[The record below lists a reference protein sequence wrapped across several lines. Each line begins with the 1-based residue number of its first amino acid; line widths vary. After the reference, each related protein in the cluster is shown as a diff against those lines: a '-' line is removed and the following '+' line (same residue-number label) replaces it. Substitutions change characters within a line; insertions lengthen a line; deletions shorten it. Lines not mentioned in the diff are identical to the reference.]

1 MSYKHGIYGNV
12 VATNNATDVSQ
23 GTIPC
28 YIGSAPVHRIG
39 AGNVA
44 DYVNKPFL
52 VSTLREAREMGLY
65 SDDWNT
71 YTLGEVLHAHFMNG
85 SQQVAPIILINVLDP
100 ATDVSRQAHT
110 ATVSMRKSGTKF
122 VGSIKDPLCKLDE
135 MALVAEG
142 EGIALTNVKYG
153 FDGDTVIFEA
163 ESTASVS
170 SFNATATYKQV
181 EFGTAKFN
189 EVIVQNALDSLDY
202 CEQITGYIPNILAAP
217 GISENPALHAL
228 MVQKALERISGKWHF
243 AVLSDIPATVSTYA
257 EAQSWKQEN
266 AYDSK
271 FDKVFWPQ
279 VAHGDKVY
287 RLSVV
292 GAYMMQMTDMQ
303 NSDVPYIST
312 SNKVTFCDRAVV
324 GANHDTLMISE
335 ESANGL
341 NQVGITTVNMVK
353 RGLRLWGAHMA
364 NYNYASLVNIA
375 AEDRFDSSV
384 RMMMYLLNHM
394 QYQYINEI
402 DQSFTRKDID
412 AVVNGVQTWLDS
424 LVNDGMLLFAEISFN
439 NESNTDADIANG
451 DFTFDMEV
459 TYAVCAKSITFKLA
473 YTNAGLVNL
482 TTAGGE
488 E

>member
-1 MSYKHGIYGNV
+1 MSYKHGIYGNA

-39 AGNVA
+39 ATNVA

-52 VSTLREAREMGLY
+52 VSTLREAKEMGLY

-85 SQQVAPIILINVLDP
+85 SQQVAPILLINVMDP
-100 ATDVSRQAHT
+100 ETAVASKTHS

-122 VGSIKDPLCKLDE
+122 VGSVKDPLCILPDVT
-135 MALVAEG
+135 LTAEG
-142 EGIALTNVKYG
+142 EGITVTSVKCCY
-153 FDGDTVIFEA
+153 DGDTVIFEA
-163 ESTASVS
+163 ESTAKVT
-170 SFNATATYKQV
+170 SFNATATYKRV
-181 EFGTAKFN
+181 EFGGDQFD
-189 EVIVQNALDSLDY
+189 EVSVQKALDSLDY

-243 AVLSDIPATVSTYA
+243 AVLSDIPTEAASTYA

-271 FDKVFWPQ
+271 FDKVFWPK

-287 RLSVV
+287 HLSVV

-303 NSDVPYIST
+303 NSDVPYLSI
-312 SNKVTFCDRAVV
+312 SNKPIFCDRAVTKS
-324 GANHDTLMISE
+324 GATLMISE

-353 RGLRLWGAHMA
+353 RGLRMWGAHMA
-364 NYNYASLVNIA
+364 NYNHTALGNIS

-439 NESNTDADIANG
+439 NESNSDADIANG
-451 DFTFDMEV
+451 DFTFDLEV

-473 YTNAGLVNL
+473 YTSTGLVNL
-482 TTAGGE
+482 TTAGGDE
-488 E
+488 

>member
-1 MSYKHGIYGNV
+1 MSYKHGIYGNT

-39 AGNVA
+39 ATNVA

-52 VSTLREAREMGLY
+52 VSTLREAKEMGLY

-85 SQQVAPIILINVLDP
+85 SQQVAPIILINVMDP
-100 ATDVSRQAHT
+100 ATAVAEKAHT

-122 VGSIKDPLCKLDE
+122 VGSIKDPLCILSDV
-135 MALVAEG
+135 ALTAEG
-142 EGIALTNVKYG
+142 QGITVTNVKHGY
-153 FDGDTVIFEA
+153 DGDTVTFEA
-163 ESTASVS
+163 EATATVS
-170 SFNATATYKQV
+170 SFNATVTYKRV
-181 EFGTAKFN
+181 EFDSEMFD
-189 EVIVQNALDSLDY
+189 EVSVQKALDSLDY

-217 GISENPALHAL
+217 VISEDPAHNAL
-228 MVQKALERISGKWHF
+228 MVQKAMERISGKWHF
-243 AVLSDIPATVSTYA
+243 AVLSDIPATVATYA
-257 EAQSWKQEN
+257 EAQTWKHAN

-271 FDKVFWPQ
+271 FNKVFWPK

-287 RLSVV
+287 HLSVI

-303 NSDVPYIST
+303 NSDVPYISI
-312 SNKVTFCDRAVV
+312 SNKPIFCDRAV
-324 GANHDTLMISE
+324 ANGETLMISE
-335 ESANGL
+335 ANANGL

-364 NYNYASLVNIA
+364 NYNYAALGNIA

-439 NESNTDADIANG
+439 NESNSDADIANG

-473 YTNAGLVNL
+473 YTSTGLVNL
-482 TTAGGE
+482 TTAGGDE
-488 E
+488 